1 MNIRAVMAA
10 LDVWDLDRNAKHA
23 LVVLGCRADRHTA
36 LAEVSLGRVAADMK
50 VGYYAAS
57 HALDRAVES
66 GYLIV
71 DKSPGKVPMWMLTSA
86 VNLRDPGKTSAVN
99 LRDPGKTSAVP
110 PRSEQQPPRSD
121 RGLRSLKEKET
132 DSAAASLADPA
143 SGDAVEEPPAFADH
157 ARRLRLIRE
166 GQL

>member
-86 VNLRDPGKTSAVN
+86 VNLRDPGKTSAV
-99 LRDPGKTSAVP
+99 P